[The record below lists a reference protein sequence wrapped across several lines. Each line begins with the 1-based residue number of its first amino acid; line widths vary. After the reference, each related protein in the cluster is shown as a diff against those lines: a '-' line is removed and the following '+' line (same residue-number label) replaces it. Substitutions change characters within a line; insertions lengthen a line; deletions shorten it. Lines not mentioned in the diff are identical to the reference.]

1 MKKISVFFIA
11 IIILIVGIFVIKNN
25 LEKKYN
31 IKIEEISNINYYIF
45 KANNLYG
52 VIDENGTVI
61 IDANYDKIII
71 PNPSIDLFACYKG
84 EKSNILNSKNERIL
98 DKFDSVEPIKLKNV
112 ENTLSYEKSVLKYK
126 KDEKYGLIS
135 FNGKTITKNV
145 YDSLEN
151 LQPTEG
157 KFLVSQNS
165 KYGVID
171 LNGNKLVDTKYDQC
185 NSDEFY
191 SKDNGYIKS
200 GFIVINKT
208 DDGYK
213 YGYISYNGKKILD
226 VKYNDIERIQL
237 TDDNKI
243 YLIASIN
250 GKYGL
255 FNKSKKIL
263 DNDYQEIIYDDNV
276 NLLMLQKNKKYGVAS
291 LDGKILIDV
300 NCDEISSRGIYFYT
314 TSSGTNKVYDSNA
327 NIIDI
332 NFNSSVYN
340 TQSDDYKISTI
351 LNNNI
356 TYYGILDKN
365 GNKLVEDK
373 YRYLEYLYKNYFTA
387 IDDEGNIGIIN
398 SNGKTI
404 LDMKYSSIQKIKEK
418 NIVQTIDSN
427 GISEFYSETMEKV
440 LEIEKPN
447 VSIQDDYVIISNET
461 NKTYLDNQGNII
473 NDISN
478 LKKENYPDQ
487 INDFKKEIF
496 PKIQNIIK
504 FTEMRKSLNNMRSRL
519 KKNVGFRAGIERLK
533 YSIMLLK
540 SGNDEDNIYKQI
552 DMER

>member
-1 MKKISVFFIA
+1 MKKISVLFIA

-45 KANNLYG
+45 KVNNLYG

-84 EKSNILNSKNERIL
+84 EKANILNSKNERIL

-112 ENTLSYEKSVLKYK
+112 ANTLSYEKSVLKYK
-126 KDEKYGLIS
+126 KDAKYGLIS

-191 SKDNGYIKS
+191 IKDNGYIKS

-447 VSIQDDYVIISNET
+447 VSIQEDYVIISNET

-496 PKIQNIIK
+496 
-504 FTEMRKSLNNMRSRL
+504 TL
-519 KKNVGFRAGIERLK
+519 
-533 YSIMLLK
+533 
-540 SGNDEDNIYKQI
+540 EDIYYVK
-552 DMER
+552 E